1 MNLPA
6 EEDIQHCRELTK
18 RFATNY
24 YLATRFFPMEMRRAT
39 WILYAFVRV
48 PDEFVD
54 TDHSRDL
61 SVAREQL
68 QHWKDA
74 WRVAYATGTSEDP
87 VLRSTAWLFKHYSIP
102 FAYSESFLS
111 AMLMDTEK
119 ARYAT
124 FAELDAY
131 MEGSA
136 QAVGLMMSHV
146 IGFQPG
152 ALEYARAL
160 GDAFQLTNFLRDI
173 REDYELRDRIYM
185 PQDELARFG
194 LSDEDIKNHVVD
206 DRWRNFMRFQIE
218 RAREYYR
225 QADRGIPMLHQAGQR
240 AVRISRHLYAS
251 ILTRIEENGYNV
263 YAKRA
268 STPMWKKLLIALKHF

>member
-1 MNLPA
+1 MNPPS
-6 EEDIQHCRELTK
+6 ETDIEHCRALTK

-68 QHWKDA
+68 QRWKES
-74 WRVAYATGTSEDP
+74 WESAYGSGTSDDP
-87 VLRSTAWLFKHYSIP
+87 VLRATAWLFHTYSIP
-102 FAYSESFLS
+102 FKYSAAFLS

-124 FAELDAY
+124 FGELDAY

-160 GDAFQLTNFLRDI
+160 GNAFQLTNFLRDI

-185 PQDELARFG
+185 PQEELARFG

-206 DRWRNFMRFQIE
+206 DRWRDFMRFQIE

-225 QADRGIPMLHQAGQR
+225 QADIGIPMLDQAGQR

-251 ILTRIEENGYNV
+251 ILTRIEENGYDV

-268 STPMWKKLLIALKHF
+268 STPMWKKLSIAIRYY

>member
-1 MNLPA
+1 MNPPSA
-6 EEDIQHCRELTK
+6 ADIEYCRALTK

-24 YLATRFFPMEMRRAT
+24 YLATRFFPLEMRRAT

-61 SVAREQL
+61 SMARERL
-68 QHWKDA
+68 QRWKES
-74 WRVAYATGTSEDP
+74 WRAAYSSGISENP
-87 VLRSTAWLFKHYSIP
+87 VLRSTAWLFKRYSIP
-102 FAYSESFLS
+102 FEYSESFLS
-111 AMLMDTEK
+111 AMVMDTEK

-124 FAELDAY
+124 FGELDAY

-160 GDAFQLTNFLRDI
+160 GNAFQLTNFLRDI

-194 LSDEDIKNHVVD
+194 LSDEDIRNHVVD
-206 DRWRNFMRFQIE
+206 DRWRAFMRFQIE
-218 RAREYYR
+218 RARHYYAE
-225 QADRGIPMLHQAGQR
+225 ADKGIPMLHQAGQR

-251 ILTRIEENGYNV
+251 ILTRIEENGYDV

-268 STPMWKKLLIALKHF
+268 STPMWKKLLIAARQL